1 MKQFDD
7 KVVGT
12 NQKGDITIVY
22 KYNGCA
28 LCCGH
33 LLVIFNGQYLNE
45 RWSISTTGRIDSD
58 WNVIKGPW
66 VLEDWPKEF
75 PENRVEEL
83 TDLINETIPYGCCGG
98 CC

>member
-22 KYNGCA
+22 KYNDCA

-45 RWSISTTGRIDSD
+45 GWHISTTGRI
-58 WNVIKGPW
+58 
-66 VLEDWPKEF
+66 E
-75 PENRVEEL
+75 
-83 TDLINETIPYGCCGG
+83 
-98 CC
+98 